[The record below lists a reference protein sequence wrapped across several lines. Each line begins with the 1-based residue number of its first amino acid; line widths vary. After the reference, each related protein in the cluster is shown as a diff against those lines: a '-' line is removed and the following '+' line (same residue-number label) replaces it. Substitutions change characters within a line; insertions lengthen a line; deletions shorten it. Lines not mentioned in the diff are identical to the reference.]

1 MVTIFALTYSAL
13 TMGYN
18 EIKLYKEIEN
28 RFNITIK

>member
-1 MVTIFALTYSAL
+1 MGTIFALTYSAL

-28 RFNITIK
+28 RFNIRIK